1 MSRRFAPYFGLV
13 ACLVVLLGVNPPA
26 ARAQQ
31 GSVGTVNVTVL
42 DQSGAAVTAAH
53 LELQDL
59 STNDVRVADT
69 QDRGTYT
76 FVGLSVGT
84 YRLTVSKTGFDKQV
98 FDSVVVHA
106 AQVTDLSV
114 ALKVGVTSETVEVH
128 ESEAPL
134 VDSTSNAIGTTID
147 MKQIEDLPL
156 GGRNLSGLAELVPGT
171 SNVPGTGP
179 TWNGLPVMA
188 QGNNIDGVIS
198 NTSRMK
204 FAGNYAAPAVDAR
217 IEDMSEMTVQTN
229 QMDLNQ
235 GYGTS
240 DMQINF
246 VTRRGSNS
254 FHGRA
259 FEDFQNSY
267 LNANSWV
274 NDEFN
279 YQAKLNN
286 QPLTPKPHYELND
299 FGGSIGGPILK
310 NKLFFFGTYAE
321 SKQPGSIIGQ
331 NRLLTP
337 AAQAGVFTYSGGTVC
352 LFTSGCPGGGQ
363 GIVDQ
368 YNAAHPNS
376 NYGSNF
382 PTTVNAVVAQEQSN
396 INTAALPLGQ
406 VTGTS
411 DPVINAF
418 QWALAS
424 PLTEYHPAVRV
435 DYNMSQSVRFNFA
448 WNMTKTTQPNVNAP
462 TFPGAPFNGQG
473 TGSLFKYYTTAFGF
487 DWTIKPTLVN
497 QFRGGFLYYFQG
509 FGDLGFNNIETQ
521 YPAVGWGIS
530 SPEVPGNISG
540 NMSGQQ
546 YSLPTP
552 DYYPLFNASDTM
564 TWQHGA
570 HTLNYGFSWYREQDH
585 YWNAPAGYAGYSFG
599 LATGDPALNM
609 FNTTSVPAASGQNL
623 SEIESLYAALTGR
636 ISAVGGQFAY
646 SLKTQN
652 YFQKCCSAYN
662 LDELSR
668 SWGLFIQDSWR
679 VKSNLTVNYGLR
691 WDFTGDNHDLTNAYH
706 SVPVSSLFGPSG
718 IGNLF
723 NPGSLNG
730 NNNPEYVANGHT
742 YNPWNI
748 TPQPSIGIAWTPGF
762 TEGILG
768 KMAGGGDTVIRA
780 GFALRDFI
788 EPYQYFWDYATDQGQ
803 FYYQNFQLI
812 AGTTGSNSTGFFQ
825 PGSLAM
831 TSALNGNQVQAPLPA
846 APVVTPPAYA
856 KVYPM
861 ANTTFTG
868 FPAWGMNPNIHQPY
882 TESWNLGIQ
891 HQLGRANALEIRYV
905 GNRAVHQWIGLNI
918 NEVNIL
924 AAKGS
929 DPSFLSQFQQA
940 QKNLTLNNA
949 LPTSNPYYGTF
960 AYNSAVAGEGPLPIF
975 DAAFAGESGSPVAD
989 YSNSQFTTWL
999 GQGQA
1004 GAFANA
1010 IAGPTG
1016 TANYYCNLV
1025 GAGFAPCANNLGYT
1039 GAGAGYPIN
1048 FFQANPYNEGGSVN
1062 YLTAGGYSTY
1072 HALQIEFRQKQW
1084 HGMQF
1089 DVNYTW
1095 AHNLGLQTRNDWEGL
1110 IDNGYTLRNLH
1121 LSYAPTLYDLRHT
1134 VNASG
1139 TYDLPFGVG
1148 KRFLNHN
1155 GLLDRVVGGWTVGTI
1170 FTFQTGSPFLLNGG
1184 FQTFNNYGDG
1194 GVVLNGIT
1202 RSDIQSHVGVFENGT
1217 VTPHLIDPTFL
1228 TSAFNAGQIAPNTT
1242 PGTIA
1247 SPIWLHGPHFIND
1260 DMAVTKYVPI
1270 RENLRFSLQGEFLNA
1285 FNHPNFAGNQIDNGV
1300 QDGGFGTVFGP
1311 VNALGPAQQFGRVIE
1326 LRANLEF

>member
-1 MSRRFAPYFGLV
+1 MSRSIVRGFVITCLFILAGLDAGTAV
-13 ACLVVLLGVNPPA
+13 AQEGT
-26 ARAQQ
+26 
-31 GSVGTVNVTVL
+31 VGTVTISVV
-42 DQSGAAVTAAH
+42 DQSGGVVSAAR
-53 LELQDL
+53 LELRDL
-59 STNDVRVADT
+59 STNDVRAAAT
-69 QDRGTYT
+69 QDRGNYS

-84 YRLTVSKTGFDKQV
+84 YQLTVTKAGFEKQV

-114 ALKVGVTSETVEVH
+114 SLKVGVASETVEVH
-128 ESEAPL
+128 ESETPL
-134 VDSTSNAIGTTID
+134 IDTTTNAIGTTID

-156 GGRNLSGLAELVPGT
+156 GGRDLSGLANLVPGT

-188 QGNNIDGVIS
+188 QGDNIDGVIA

-204 FAGNYAAPAVDAR
+204 FAGNYAAPAVSAR
-217 IEDMSEMTVQTN
+217 IEDMSEMTVQTT

-235 GYGTS
+235 GFGQS
-240 DMQINF
+240 NMQINF

-274 NDEFN
+274 NDTFGSV
-279 YQAKLNN
+279 
-286 QPLTPKPHYELND
+286 KPHYELND
-299 FGGSIGGPILK
+299 FGGSIGGPIIK

-321 SKQPGSIIGQ
+321 SKQPGSIIGT
-331 NRLLTP
+331 NRLLT
-337 AAQAGVFTYSGGTVC
+337 AVAQAGVFTYTGTDKASHTVC
-352 LFTSGCPGGGQ
+352 LFTAGCTGGGT
-363 GIVDQ
+363 GIVDA
-368 YNAAHPNS
+368 YNTSNPGA

-382 PTTVNAVVAQEQSN
+382 PNAVNSVVATEQNN
-396 INTAALPLGQ
+396 INTAALPLGS

-411 DPVINAF
+411 DPIINAF
-418 QWALAS
+418 QWELAS
-424 PLTEYHPAVRV
+424 PATTYFPTVRV
-435 DYNMSQSVRFNFA
+435 DYNASQTIRFNFA
-448 WNMTKTTQPNVNAP
+448 WNMTKYNQPNVNAP
-462 TFPGAPFNGQG
+462 TFPGAPFDGQG
-473 TGSLFKYYTTAFGF
+473 TGNFTKYYTTAFGF

-497 QFRGGFLYYFQG
+497 QFRGGFLYYDQG
-509 FGDLGFNNIETQ
+509 YGDLGFNNIETQ
-521 YPAVGWGIS
+521 YPTVAWNIS
-530 SPEVPGNISG
+530 SPQTGYPYGG
-540 NMSGQQ
+540 NMAGQQ

-570 HTLNYGFSWYREQDH
+570 HTLSYGFSWYREQDH

-599 LATGDPALNM
+599 LASGDPALNM
-609 FNTTSVPAASGQNL
+609 FNTTSVPDASGQNL
-623 SEIESLYAALTGR
+623 SEIESLYAALAGR
-636 ISAVGGQFAY
+636 ISGVGGQFAY

-652 YFQKCCSAYN
+652 YYQQCCSAYN

-679 VKSNLTVNYGLR
+679 IKSNLTVNYGLR

-706 SVPVSSLFGPSG
+706 SVPPSDLFGPSG

-723 NPGSLNG
+723 NPGSLPG
-730 NNNPEYVANGHT
+730 NNNPEYVANGHA

-762 TEGILG
+762 TDGILG
-768 KMAGGGDTVIRA
+768 KLAGGGNTVIRA
-780 GFALRDFI
+780 GFSLRDFI

-803 FYYQNFQLI
+803 FYYQNFQLLS
-812 AGTTGSNSTGFFQ
+812 GSVGSNPTGYYQ

-831 TSALNGNQVQAPLPA
+831 TSALNGNQVHAPLPA
-846 APVVTPPAYA
+846 APIVTPPAYA
-856 KVYPM
+856 TTYPM
-861 ANTTFTG
+861 ANTTFTF
-868 FPAWGMNPNIHQPY
+868 FPAWGMDPNIKQPY

-891 HQLGRANALEIRYV
+891 HQIGHSNALEVRYI
-905 GNRAVHQWIGLNI
+905 GNRAVHQWLGLNI
-918 NEVNIL
+918 NEVNIF
-924 AAKGS
+924 AAKGG
-929 DPSFLSQFQQA
+929 DPSFLTQFQQA

-949 LPTSNPYYGTF
+949 LPAGNPYHGTF
-960 AYNSAVAGEGPLPIF
+960 AYDSAVSGEGPLPIF
-975 DAAFAGESGSPVAD
+975 DAAFTGESGTPLAD
-989 YSNSQFTTWL
+989 YGNSQYTTWL
-999 GQGQA
+999 NQGQA
-1004 GAFANA
+1004 GALASTLASPF
-1010 IAGPTG
+1010 G
-1016 TANYYCNLV
+1016 TTNYYCNLV
-1025 GAGFAPCANNLGYT
+1025 GAGFGPCANNLGYA

-1048 FFQANPYNEGGSVN
+1048 FFQANPYDEGNSAN

-1072 HALQIEFRQKQW
+1072 NALQVEFRQKQW

-1095 AHNLGLQTRNDWEGL
+1095 AHNLGLQTRNDWEGSL
-1110 IDNGYTLRNLH
+1110 DNGYTLRNLK

-1148 KRFLNHN
+1148 KQYLNHS

-1170 FTFQTGSPFLLNGG
+1170 FTFQTGSPFSLYGG
-1184 FQTFNNYGDG
+1184 FNTFNNYGDG
-1194 GVVLNGIT
+1194 GVILTGISPST
-1202 RSDIQSHVGVFENGT
+1202 IQSHIGVFENGS
-1217 VTPHLIDPTFL
+1217 VTPNLINPAFL
-1228 TSAFNAGQIAPNTT
+1228 TSAFSAGQIAPNST

-1247 SPIWLHGPHFIND
+1247 PPIWLHGPKFIND
-1260 DMAVTKYVPI
+1260 DMAITKYIPI
-1270 RENLRFSLQGEFLNA
+1270 HENLRFSLQGEFLNA
-1285 FNHPNFAGNQIDNGV
+1285 FNHPNFAGNGIDNGV

-1311 VNALGPAQQFGRVIE
+1311 VNGARAIE